1 MAETFI
7 NGSFNGSNAQYLTFK
22 CGWEVLS
29 QDKANKTSTVQLRW
43 IVTKTIS
50 NLGTFKSN
58 APWSQT
64 VDGTT
69 TSGSLNF
76 NLGNVAANT
85 DYVIR
90 TDVVTIAHNAN
101 GTKTAAISG
110 SLDLSGTSAGI
121 GSFSGSMALP
131 TIATDPPT
139 GLSIAVSDMWTHPT
153 GIASTT
159 YVGGYSKFKLT
170 ASATPVSPATI
181 ANYAFYANDALLQ
194 SGTSTSYTYPQ
205 PLAAGTYEF
214 KLVVTDSY
222 GNSSTT
228 TRSVTV
234 LPYRMPSVY
243 AEAYRCAGATD
254 NTPDPSGVY
263 VRLRIQASY
272 SNNISGNALVT
283 RQTEL
288 GGNTYTWSY
297 DSASRIEG
305 TFPTANSYNAIFTVT
320 DVIGNSATAKVF
332 IPTEFVNFDL
342 YPDSEVGGAAFGMIA
357 KQDLFSVNHPAEFL
371 DDAAVSGALIV
382 EGSANFNNGVSS
394 AKGYSLKG
402 LARPTTLADLNTT
415 LLAEFN
421 DMAISS
427 VRYVTMNPS
436 ASFAPFNGGVTSF
449 VIYSAAAGY
458 GTITATTYSV
468 GAGGAV
474 FTASIYNN
482 TISDWMSL
490 SPTPTVF
497 TSGIVNSVSGMT
509 LKAQGGVKFGRVA
522 SITISVYGSL
532 GSNAAT
538 SGTIASGWLPP
549 TDMRAS
555 GASAYGN
562 STVIATVESN
572 GLLAIKNNGDAISPT
587 NNSPL
592 KLNLTYIIGN

>member
-1 MAETFI
+1 MAEQYI

-58 APWSQT
+58 APWAQT

-69 TSGSLNF
+69 TSGLLNF
-76 NLGNVAANT
+76 NLGNVVANT

-139 GLSIAVSDMWTHPT
+139 GLSIAVSDRWTHPT

-205 PLAAGTYEF
+205 PLAAGTYVF
-214 KLVVTDSY
+214 KVVVTDSY
-222 GNSSTT
+222 GNSSTK
-228 TRSVTV
+228 TRTVTV

-243 AEAYRCAGATD
+243 AEAYRCASSTD
-254 NTPDPSGVY
+254 STPDPSGVY
-263 VRLRIQASY
+263 VLLRIRASY
-272 SNNISGNALVT
+272 SNNISGNSLVV

-288 GGNTYTWSY
+288 GGNTYTWGY
-297 DSASRIEG
+297 DTASRIEG
-305 TFPTANSYNAIFTVT
+305 TFPTTNSYNAVFTVT
-320 DVIGNSATAKVF
+320 DVIGNSATATVF

-357 KQDLFSVNHPAEFL
+357 KQDLFSVNHPAEFFH
-371 DDAAVSGALIV
+371 DVAVSGTLILDGNVNAL
-382 EGSANFNNGVSS
+382 GF
-394 AKGYSLKG
+394 
-402 LARPTTLADLNTT
+402 TTPVDT
-415 LLAEFN
+415 
-421 DMAISS
+421 
-427 VRYVTMNPS
+427 
-436 ASFAPFNGGVTSF
+436 
-449 VIYSAAAGY
+449 
-458 GTITATTYSV
+458 
-468 GAGGAV
+468 
-474 FTASIYNN
+474 TASDFVDGANGY
-482 TISDWMSL
+482 TIESGSVVRWGKLCQITLNVHPASTMTIGSYGDV
-490 SPTPTVF
+490 TNF
-497 TSGIVNSVSGMT
+497 TCAT
-509 LKAQGGVKFGRVA
+509 LKSGYRPAINSGFA
-522 SITISVYGSL
+522 SYG
-532 GSNAAT
+532 
-538 SGTIASGWLPP
+538 
-549 TDMRAS
+549 DYD
-555 GASAYGN
+555 GA
-562 STVIATVESN
+562 N
-572 GLLAIKNNGDAISPT
+572 GLLQTDGSVRVCSFPATGNSHIITPSSTFKITAIFILA
-587 NNSPL
+587 
-592 KLNLTYIIGN
+592 